1 MDLQTLER
9 LTVVKLREEALKIP
23 ELSGVRAMSK
33 EELIRAIAGVLG
45 IDLRE
50 RRKGGAGKGA
60 IKKLIRELK
69 PKIAEAIQQEN
80 HSELKA
86 LRRQVKRLK
95 AQTRHLAKAKPPPQ
109 ATGPETEAAVPQAPA

>member
-1 MDLQTLER
+1 MNLQTLER

-33 EELIRAIAGVLG
+33 EELIRAIAGALG

-50 RRKGGAGKGA
+50 RRKGGAGKGD

-69 PKIAEAIQQEN
+69 PKIAEAIQQKN

-86 LRRQVKRLK
+86 LRRHVKRLK
-95 AQTRHLAKAKPPPQ
+95 AQTRHLAKAKPPSQ
-109 ATGPETEAAVPQAPA
+109 AADPETAAPQTPA

>member
-23 ELSGVRAMSK
+23 ELSGARAMSR
-33 EELIRAIAGVLG
+33 EELIRAIAGALD

-50 RRKGGAGKGA
+50 RRKGGAGRDA

-69 PKIAEAIQQEN
+69 PKIAEAIQQKN
-80 HSELKA
+80 RSELKA
-86 LRRQVKRLK
+86 LRRHVKRLK
-95 AQTRHLAKAKPPPQ
+95 AQTRHLAKAKPPPR
-109 ATGPETEAAVPQAPA
+109 AAGPEAATQTTSA

>member
-9 LTVVKLREEALKIP
+9 HTVVKLREEALKIP

-33 EELIRAIAGVLG
+33 EELIRAIAGALG
-45 IDLRE
+45 LDLRE

-69 PKIAEAIQQEN
+69 RKIAEAIQHKN
-80 HSELKA
+80 RSELKA
-86 LRRQVKRLK
+86 LRRQMKRLK
-95 AQTRHLAKAKPPPQ
+95 AQTRLLAKTKPPPQ
-109 ATGPETEAAVPQAPA
+109 AAGPEAGVPQTPA

>member
-9 LTVVKLREEALKIP
+9 LTVVKLREEASKIP

-33 EELIRAIAGVLG
+33 EELIRAIAGALS

-69 PKIAEAIQQEN
+69 VKIAAAIQTKN
-80 HSELKA
+80 RAELKA
-86 LRRQVKRLK
+86 LRRHVKRLK
-95 AQTRHLAKAKPPPQ
+95 SQTRHLAKAKPPPL
-109 ATGPETEAAVPQAPA
+109 AAAPAEAATPQTSA

>member
-23 ELSGVRAMSK
+23 ELSGVRAMTK
-33 EELIRAIAGVLG
+33 EELIRAIAGALN

-69 PKIAEAIQQEN
+69 VKIAEAIHGKN
-80 HSELKA
+80 RSEVKA
-86 LRRQVKRLK
+86 LRRHMKRLK

-109 ATGPETEAAVPQAPA
+109 AAGIETATPQASA